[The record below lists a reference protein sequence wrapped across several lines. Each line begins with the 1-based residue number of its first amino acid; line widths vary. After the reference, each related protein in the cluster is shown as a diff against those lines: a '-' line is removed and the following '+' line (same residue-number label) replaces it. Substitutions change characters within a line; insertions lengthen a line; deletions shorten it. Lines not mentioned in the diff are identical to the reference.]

1 MTTTDFL
8 GFEKPS
14 KDDRIKIDVLND
26 NTDKIDNHFKRNSI
40 VLSTTGKNISV
51 DATGPYYTV
60 TNNNADTV
68 QVLLEGNSML
78 LDPGETFKMN
88 KDATETFTLEVTCA
102 SDVTVTYF
110 QRNKDYIDNSLT
122 TNLSNYY
129 DKDNSDG
136 RYLQISDFGAARNE
150 ESSSVCSVDMPL
162 KYTAYGNDVE
172 QYKVYGKTSQ
182 VANPSPDFPKDVN
195 GVGNLVTD
203 PDSEHY
209 GQYAIPI
216 VCNGT
221 TYNVYLDKPLYETN
235 SVRDYIDYAKQ
246 KVIRKTG
253 VITYDGSSDENWTS
267 IEYQTY
273 GIDVGVQVVDTTDNN
288 FIDFMFCDKL
298 SVSSSVSIFV
308 NKIAIIGG
316 KIAVHFDSSQTSV
329 ELFVAY
335 LQSNPITVYFPL
347 AEAVEEDVVLPD
359 LPTIHGENQLYV
371 DTDILPSI
379 VSVSAALQYFSPR
392 EMYESFPSKDD
403 FYTKAETEKYTTAE
417 KNKLASIT
425 NPIKLKGRVD
435 SISDLP
441 TDAEI
446 GWLYFVGTIETADK
460 EEYVYTED
468 EAWEHI
474 GASDVNLSDY
484 YTKSEV
490 DTELGDK
497 ADSSELASHT
507 SNSDIHVTAADKTAW
522 NSKVKSVTAAAI
534 NTASPSQ
541 VTISAVNTNGN
552 VVISNNQTVRTIG
565 KTTNGVG
572 WYRIFEIGAEHR
584 PQVDFT
590 LSLHRT
596 PYNGDP
602 QTCKMLVSYASKTN
616 PSIILTNK
624 TPGYSTYSKI
634 RFVRT
639 DTNNTKAYI
648 EVYNST
654 AGAQELS
661 ACISGLTGFNGTITS
676 VNLITGAIPDGY
688 TAYEYGIT
696 NSGVV
701 SYTAVPATLTS
712 SGTAGEIAYDSNYIY
727 VCTAT
732 NTWKRAALSSW

>member
-110 QRNKDYIDNSLT
+110 QCNKDYIDNSLT

-150 ESSSVCSVDMPL
+150 EISSVCSVDMPL

-253 VITYDGSSDENWTS
+253 VITYDGSSDENWVS
-267 IEYQTY
+267 AEYQATY
-273 GIDVGVQVVDTTDNN
+273 SIDAAAPVVDTTDQN
-288 FIDFMFCDKL
+288 FIDHMYCDKL
-298 SVSSSVSIFV
+298 TSSAGVAILP
-308 NKIAIIGG
+308 NRIAITNS
-316 KIAVHFDSSQTSV
+316 KITVHFDSSLTSV

-379 VSVSAALQYFSPR
+379 VSVSAALQYCSPKKF
-392 EMYESFPSKDD
+392 ES
-403 FYTKAETEKYTTAE
+403 
-417 KNKLASIT
+417 I
-425 NPIKLKGRVD
+425 
-435 SISDLP
+435 
-441 TDAEI
+441 
-446 GWLYFVGTIETADK
+446 
-460 EEYVYTED
+460 
-468 EAWEHI
+468 
-474 GASDVNLSDY
+474 
-484 YTKSEV
+484 
-490 DTELGDK
+490 
-497 ADSSELASHT
+497 
-507 SNSDIHVTAADKTAW
+507 
-522 NSKVKSVTAAAI
+522 
-534 NTASPSQ
+534 
-541 VTISAVNTNGN
+541 ISALTA
-552 VVISNNQTVRTIG
+552 
-565 KTTNGVG
+565 
-572 WYRIFEIGAEHR
+572 RIEALE
-584 PQVDFT
+584 
-590 LSLHRT
+590 
-596 PYNGDP
+596 N
-602 QTCKMLVSYASKTN
+602 
-616 PSIILTNK
+616 
-624 TPGYSTYSKI
+624 
-634 RFVRT
+634 
-639 DTNNTKAYI
+639 
-648 EVYNST
+648 E
-654 AGAQELS
+654 
-661 ACISGLTGFNGTITS
+661 
-676 VNLITGAIPDGY
+676 
-688 TAYEYGIT
+688 
-696 NSGVV
+696 
-701 SYTAVPATLTS
+701 
-712 SGTAGEIAYDSNYIY
+712 GE
-727 VCTAT
+727 
-732 NTWKRAALSSW
+732 